1 MGGRTHILEFMAQ
14 RAIASTGQKDTETA
28 AFASLTAADII
39 RAPIVQRR
47 IPVDFRPLLKPFKS
61 AGRLCLRIERMPQ
74 GAKLSAGRRGT
85 DNSWSLASDELEDLD
100 YLISSNIAR
109 DHELTVRVMTFEDGA
124 ALTLKVMQFAVS
136 ANDGAPL
143 QPERELRVDEP
154 VLRSQLGE
162 MHSLFA
168 VRESELV
175 ELRAAL
181 ERVTGEKEAELIK
194 ARSEWERELD
204 RKIADAVAQSRSDH
218 GQKEQ
223 AREADRKEKAAQDKL
238 RTEQRIAA
246 ELERAKEELERRSEI
261 ERQKWQSEAE
271 QHLRAARKE
280 WQAEADGKLE
290 AARKAWQ
297 AESDERQKS
306 ELENLKADGE
316 KRVEAERRKWRAQ
329 SDERT
334 AKERE
339 GWTADADQKLEAAR
353 QAWQAESDERFR
365 IERENWAAD
374 GLKRIEAER
383 EAWQTQ
389 ARDQWAS
396 ELVRWKADADRQLET
411 ARQAWQADADERR
424 RVDIDGWK
432 ADTDKRVEDE
442 RQRWLA
448 KASEQDRAD
457 FERERAEVEARIH
470 AERQTWQAEADEQSR
485 KDRLAWEAEAEQRME
500 AARQACRADADAHL
514 SAECA
519 RLEVEMQQWAQAE
532 RQRLE
537 SEIRAAVLP
546 AAEVRTESRDLPP
559 AAASEAD
566 QETVQR
572 LVEERDKNR
581 QLNAAL
587 VAQADKVRDMELA
600 LAAMTERCETAERA
614 APAGEKPPATESE
627 DGYIKGL
634 RAEIVTLRRSI
645 TNQAAELGR
654 ARGAGASP
662 PAAHSTRS
670 GKPAAGQSSRRLR
683 GRGGRSGKEQEKG
696 ADPRL
701 HPGRGRR
708 YSPDRVLSLDGCL
721 SAAAGQG
728 RDFNRYSRSVERARR
743 KAGPAAS
750 HSQKGP
756 ARPAGQSSD
765 SHRHPRAQHPCDRG
779 IEGHGPLL
787 PAEEHDGHAS
797 GKGRK
802 LDAHRSASRRRHQG
816 PAGLGLECLS
826 PGHGQLR
833 RQRFSIRRANQK
845 TKAR

>member
-109 DHELTVRVMTFEDGA
+109 DHELTVRVVTFEDGA

-143 QPERELRVDEP
+143 QPERDPRGDDP

-204 RKIADAVAQSRSDH
+204 RKIAEAVVQSRSDH
-218 GQKEQ
+218 GQKEE

-246 ELERAKEELERRSEI
+246 ELGRAKEELERRSET

-271 QHLRAARKE
+271 ERLRVARKE
-280 WQAEADGKLE
+280 WQSEADSKLE
-290 AARKAWQ
+290 AARKTWL

-306 ELENLKADGE
+306 ELEILKADGE

-329 SDERT
+329 ADERT

-383 EAWQTQ
+383 EAWQAQ
-389 ARDQWAS
+389 ARDQWAG
-396 ELVRWKADADRQLET
+396 ELARWKADADRQLET

-424 RVDIDGWK
+424 RADIDSWK
-432 ADTDKRVEDE
+432 ADTEKRVEDE

-448 KASEQDRAD
+448 KASERDRAD

-470 AERQTWQAEADEQSR
+470 AERQTWQAEADEQAR
-485 KDRLAWEAEAEQRME
+485 TDRLAWEVEADQRME

-537 SEIRAAVLP
+537 CEIRAAVLP

-559 AAASEAD
+559 AASGEAD

-600 LAAMTERCETAERA
+600 LAAMTERCENAERA
-614 APAGEKPPATESE
+614 APAGEKPPAAESE
-627 DGYIKGL
+627 DGYIRGL

-654 ARGAGASP
+654 ARAALEQARPLHIQRGPENRPLGNLRDVFAEEEEDPGLSKKKGLIRDCILVAAVVIPVIVFYPWMGVYLPQPVRDGISTATAGLLSVQEEKPAPPHPAPKKAP
-662 PAAHSTRS
+662 PAPQVSLPTAT
-670 GKPAAGQSSRRLR
+670 AT
-683 GRGGRSGKEQEKG
+683 
-696 ADPRL
+696 
-701 HPGRGRR
+701 
-708 YSPDRVLSLDGCL
+708 RVLNIHATAELKGTVLFSLPKNTTVTLLEKEGSWTRIEVPADG
-721 SAAAGQG
+721 A
-728 RDFNRYSRSVERARR
+728 
-743 KAGPAAS
+743 
-750 HSQKGP
+750 
-756 ARPAGQSSD
+756 
-765 SHRHPRAQHPCDRG
+765 
-779 IEGHGPLL
+779 
-787 PAEEHDGHAS
+787 
-797 GKGRK
+797 
-802 LDAHRSASRRRHQG
+802 
-816 PAGLGLECLS
+816 
-826 PGHGQLR
+826 
-833 RQRFSIRRANQK
+833 
-845 TKAR
+845 TKARQGWAWNAYLQDTGN